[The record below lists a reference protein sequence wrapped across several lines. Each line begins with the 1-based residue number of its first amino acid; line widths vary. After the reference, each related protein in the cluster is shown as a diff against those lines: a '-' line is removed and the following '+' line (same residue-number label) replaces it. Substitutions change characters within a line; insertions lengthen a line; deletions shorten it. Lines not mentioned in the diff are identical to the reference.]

1 MSIISRLLPLVFSA
15 NFLNSV
21 VRVSTPLILCAMA
34 ACIGK
39 QANVQTITYEGMML
53 LAAFAG
59 NLGTSYT
66 KSLAGGIIVGLLAS
80 LAIALFYG
88 FFHIYLDTYDTLLG
102 IAVNNF
108 VSFFTIFMLFVLI
121 GRKSDSSTIPSFTY
135 PIVNIPFLNKIPIIG
150 TIFTGQSLV
159 TYIAII
165 SVFVAHFIVYKSR
178 LGLRIRSVGRSP
190 EAAESLGIDVKKTKM
205 IALVLSGLFAGIAGE
220 YMSMA
225 NVSFFTKNMVSGR
238 GFIGIAASNLALGK
252 PLLGLVYA
260 LMFAVSQVLANQLQ
274 MLQLQYQFANM
285 LPYVVTIIGL
295 CITGSAE
302 MRKEKMGGKAKEDK
316 HKENPKPEVKAEE

>member
-59 NLGTSYT
+59 NLGTSYA
-66 KSLAGGIIVGLLAS
+66 KSLAGGIIIGLLAS
-80 LAIALFYG
+80 LAIAVFYG
-88 FFHIYLDTYDTLLG
+88 FFNIYLDTYDTLLG

-108 VSFFTIFMLFVLI
+108 VNFFTIFMLFVLI

-135 PIVNIPFLNKIPIIG
+135 PIVNIPLINKIPIIG

-238 GFIGIAASNLALGK
+238 GFIGIAASNLALGR
-252 PLLGLVYA
+252 PLFGLLYA

-285 LPYVVTIIGL
+285 LPYIVTIIGL

-302 MRKEKMGGKAKEDK
+302 LRKEKFGGKAKEDK
-316 HKENPKPEVKAEE
+316 KKADKEVKTE

>member
-59 NLGTSYT
+59 NLGTSYA
-66 KSLAGGIIVGLLAS
+66 KSLAGGIIIGLLAS
-80 LAIALFYG
+80 LAIAVFYG
-88 FFHIYLDTYDTLLG
+88 FFNIYLDTYDTLLG

-135 PIVNIPFLNKIPIIG
+135 PIVNIPSRSKI
-150 TIFTGQSLV
+150 
-159 TYIAII
+159 
-165 SVFVAHFIVYKSR
+165 
-178 LGLRIRSVGRSP
+178 
-190 EAAESLGIDVKKTKM
+190 
-205 IALVLSGLFAGIAGE
+205 
-220 YMSMA
+220 
-225 NVSFFTKNMVSGR
+225 SFFSHCSICRQIRPFICPGVKGSIPANTQALKKATCAKRYVKDLPKASASPLSSNQYINCFAKTIARSLYSDARSGSSSPHT
-238 GFIGIAASNLALGK
+238 AA
-252 PLLGLVYA
+252 YTR
-260 LMFAVSQVLANQLQ
+260 Q
-274 MLQLQYQFANM
+274 
-285 LPYVVTIIGL
+285 
-295 CITGSAE
+295 
-302 MRKEKMGGKAKEDK
+302 
-316 HKENPKPEVKAEE
+316 

>member
-121 GRKSDSSTIPSFTY
+121 GRKSDSSTIPSYTY
-135 PIVNIPFLNKIPIIG
+135 PIVNIPFINKIPIIG
-150 TIFTGQSLV
+150 TIFSGQSLV
-159 TYIAII
+159 TYVAII

-302 MRKEKMGGKAKEDK
+302 MRKEKMGGKVKEDK
-316 HKENPKPEVKAEE
+316 KKETKEVKAE

>member
-59 NLGTSYT
+59 NLGTSYA
-66 KSLAGGIIVGLLAS
+66 KSLAGGIIIGLLAS
-80 LAIALFYG
+80 LAIAVFYG
-88 FFHIYLDTYDTLLG
+88 FFNIYLDTYDTLLG

-135 PIVNIPFLNKIPIIG
+135 PIVNIPLINKIPIIG

-238 GFIGIAASNLALGK
+238 GFIGIAASNLALGR
-252 PLLGLVYA
+252 PLFGLLYA

-285 LPYVVTIIGL
+285 LPYIVTIIGL

-302 MRKEKMGGKAKEDK
+302 LRKEKFGGKAKEDK
-316 HKENPKPEVKAEE
+316 KKADKEVKTE

>member
-59 NLGTSYT
+59 NLGTSYA
-66 KSLAGGIIVGLLAS
+66 KSLAGGIIIGLLAS
-80 LAIALFYG
+80 LAIAVFYG
-88 FFHIYLDTYDTLLG
+88 FFNIYLDTYDTLLG

-135 PIVNIPFLNKIPIIG
+135 PIINIPLINKIPIIG

-205 IALVLSGLFAGIAGE
+205 IALMLSGLFAGIAGE

-238 GFIGIAASNLALGK
+238 GFIGIAASNLALGR
-252 PLLGLVYA
+252 PLFGLLYA

-285 LPYVVTIIGL
+285 LPYIVTIIGL

-302 MRKEKMGGKAKEDK
+302 LRKEKFGGKAKEDK
-316 HKENPKPEVKAEE
+316 KKADKEVKTE

>member
-1 MSIISRLLPLVFSA
+1 MSIISRLLPLIFSA

-59 NLGTSYT
+59 NLGTSYA
-66 KSLAGGIIVGLLAS
+66 KSLAGGIIIGLLAS

-88 FFHIYLDTYDTLLG
+88 FFNIYLDTYDTLLG

-135 PIVNIPFLNKIPIIG
+135 PIVNIPLINKIPIIG

-238 GFIGIAASNLALGK
+238 GFIGIAASNLALGR
-252 PLLGLVYA
+252 PLFGLLYA

-285 LPYVVTIIGL
+285 LPYIVTIIGL

-302 MRKEKMGGKAKEDK
+302 LRKEKFGGKAKDDK
-316 HKENPKPEVKAEE
+316 KKAEKEVKTE